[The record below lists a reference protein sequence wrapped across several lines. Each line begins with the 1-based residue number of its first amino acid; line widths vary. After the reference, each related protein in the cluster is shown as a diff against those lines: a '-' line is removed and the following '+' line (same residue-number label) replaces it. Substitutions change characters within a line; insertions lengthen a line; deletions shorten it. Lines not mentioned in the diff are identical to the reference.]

1 MTTIQHM
8 PTAAEREQEL
18 AENAYRLVRAV
29 ESGSGL
35 VRARPEVLAAL
46 AGIARGLAELVE
58 LVDTITPEPNTAAAI
73 DDDDAGSAEASLEVM

>member
-1 MTTIQHM
+1 MTDHD
-8 PTAAEREQEL
+8 TAAVSAAAREQEL

-46 AGIARGLAELVE
+46 AGIARGLAELRATFDA
-58 LVDTITPEPNTAAAI
+58 LVSVGISTR
-73 DDDDAGSAEASLEVM
+73 AGS